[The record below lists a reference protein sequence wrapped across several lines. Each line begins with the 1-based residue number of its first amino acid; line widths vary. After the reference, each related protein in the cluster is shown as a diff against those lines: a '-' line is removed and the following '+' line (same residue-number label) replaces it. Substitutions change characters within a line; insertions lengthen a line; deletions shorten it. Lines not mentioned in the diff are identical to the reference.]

1 MMVEIPSSG
10 SAVTNP
16 DLNWSQVQETIL
28 MLGIVVAQV
37 RHAMEDSSA
46 SLNTL
51 ANSFSATAMHIDA
64 LKEALLEVGQQ
75 LPAELGIEAR
85 VAEINEQNIKSVM
98 AFQFY
103 DRLSQR
109 LDHVCG
115 TVSALA
121 SLVSDR
127 QALFVPAEWLKLQ
140 ERIRSQYTM
149 EQEKMLFDAILK
161 GVPINEAIELAG
173 NVRLACASSD
183 DGGIELF

>member
-1 MMVEIPSSG
+1 MMVDIPASG
-10 SAVTNP
+10 SAVSNP

-51 ANSFSATAMHIDA
+51 ASSFSATSAHIEA

-75 LPAELGIEAR
+75 LPAELNVEAR

-121 SLVSDR
+121 ALVADR
-127 QALFVPAEWLKLQ
+127 QALFVPAEWQKLQ

-161 GVPINEAIELAG
+161 GVPIAEAITLAG
-173 NVRLACASSD
+173 NVRLASAPAGATD
-183 DGGIELF
+183 IELF

>member
-1 MMVEIPSSG
+1 MVDIPKSG
-10 SAVTNP
+10 SAAQNP

-28 MLGIVVAQV
+28 MLGIVVAQI
-37 RHAMEDSSA
+37 RHAMEDSSI

-51 ANSFSATAMHIDA
+51 ANSFSATAQHIEA
-64 LKEALLEVGQQ
+64 LKDALLEVGQQ
-75 LPAELGIEAR
+75 LPAELNIETR
-85 VAEINEQNIKSVM
+85 VAEMNEQNIKSVM
-98 AFQFY
+98 AFQFF

-121 SLVSDR
+121 ELVSDR
-127 QALFVPAEWLKLQ
+127 QALFIPNEWLKLQ

-161 GVPINEAIELAG
+161 GVSISEAIELAG
-173 NVRLACASSD
+173 NVRLATPTISD
-183 DGGIELF
+183 GEIELF

>member
-1 MMVEIPSSG
+1 
-10 SAVTNP
+10 
-16 DLNWSQVQETIL
+16 

-51 ANSFSATAMHIDA
+51 ANSFSATAAHIEA
-64 LKEALLEVGQQ
+64 FKEALLEVGQQ
-75 LPAELGIEAR
+75 LPAEINVEAR

-109 LDHVCG
+109 LEHVCG

-121 SLVSDR
+121 ELVADR
-127 QALFVPAEWLKLQ
+127 QAMFIPSEWLKLQ

-173 NVRLACASSD
+173 SVKLANTSSKYD
-183 DGGIELF
+183 DIELF